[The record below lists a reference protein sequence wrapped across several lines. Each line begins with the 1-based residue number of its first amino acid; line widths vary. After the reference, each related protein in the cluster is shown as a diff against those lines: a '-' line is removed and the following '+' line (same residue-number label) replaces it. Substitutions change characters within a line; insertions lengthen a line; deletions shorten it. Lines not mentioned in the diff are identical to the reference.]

1 MKEYSE
7 EDFCK
12 LFEELGLNQ
21 DKEKEDKDLKLYK
34 SIRSEINL
42 LLNTKEEIINI
53 LFLIFNSNP
62 ITNSDNPVSNQKL
75 HELLVASNSSLN
87 IYKELN
93 NFNDVGNEIFM
104 SALIDMNIKEEQF
117 LDLGR
122 FFNNVNEIFRKHI
135 MNRTRRW

>member
-53 LFLIFNSNP
+53 LFLIFNSNS

>member
-1 MKEYSE
+1 MKEYSK
-7 EDFCK
+7 EDFYK

-21 DKEKEDKDLKLYK
+21 DKEKEDEDLKLYK

-122 FFNNVNEIFRKHI
+122 FFNTVNEIFRKHI